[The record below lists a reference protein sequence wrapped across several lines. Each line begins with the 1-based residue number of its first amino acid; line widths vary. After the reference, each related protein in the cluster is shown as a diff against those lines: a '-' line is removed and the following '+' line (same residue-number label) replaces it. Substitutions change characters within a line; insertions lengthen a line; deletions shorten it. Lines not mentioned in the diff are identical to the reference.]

1 MNPTTGVSTLV
12 FEVTSKLGAG
22 TYGLEVENK
31 IGRSVSFG
39 FEVK

>member
-1 MNPTTGVSTLV
+1 MEPTTGISALTFVV
-12 FEVTSKLGAG
+12 HNKLGAG
-22 TYGLEVENK
+22 KYFLEVENK